1 MLEPNKELEQIFEDA
16 VILASDNNHEYITLE
31 HFLYSML
38 GNTAFAETLGTFGAN
53 VDDLKRDLESY
64 ITVDLQNIVTN
75 GNVKPRKTSTVDRML
90 NRAFTQVLFSGRRT
104 VEPMDCFISM
114 FSEKSSHANFFV
126 KKANIE
132 KDRFVE
138 FISKTS
144 IKDEDEVAPTRGSVH
159 SDKMLAQ
166 FCTDLSA
173 RAKAKKIDP
182 VIGRDREIEEIELV
196 LARRTK
202 ANAILIGDPGV
213 GKSQPLYAKVKTPSG
228 WTTIGKLSI
237 GDYITAIDGSSTTIT
252 GVYPQG
258 KKETY
263 EIEFSDGRVAR
274 SSKDHLWTIYGKFGN
289 SRKTA
294 SGYSVKNLD
303 FKTVELSHIIE
314 KSKINK
320 SYLKSIRIPLVT
332 DANIQHDI
340 SVPIDP
346 YLLGAL
352 IGDGCYAPNKMG
364 FTSADP
370 FIVDKVRSLLPE
382 NSYITRS
389 GSKIDFKINGRN
401 SSTFKPGG
409 SRYREKTPNPLIEKL
424 TDLGI
429 YGQRSHEKHIPEI
442 YHQISSS
449 QKIKL
454 LQGLMD
460 TDGYVSTNSSLSYS
474 TTSLQLAKDVV
485 EIVRSIGGIALIH
498 AKTNKTY
505 MYNGVAVPC
514 RDSYDVGIRYR
525 NPAALVSLPRKLERI
540 NPNYQYANL
549 KLGIK
554 NIKYIGDEES
564 QCIMIEHP
572 SHLYITDNYV
582 VTHNTAIAEGIARK
596 IHEGNVPNFIKDHT
610 VYSLDISAMLAGSK
624 YRGDFEERLKSVI
637 NAVEKKGKCIVFI
650 DEAHM
655 MNGAGASNGGSNDMA
670 NMLKSALGKGD
681 IKVIASTTWEE
692 YRKYFE
698 KDRALMRRFQRVT
711 IDEPDEATAIKI
723 LKGLKKYYEKHHGV
737 KITSQAIADAVKYSV
752 KYMADKKLPDKAIDL
767 IDCACARFKVR
778 DEVGG
783 AVDHDE
789 ILFEVSKIANLT
801 VDQISNK
808 ESVNLT
814 GLEKNMK
821 SKVFGQEKAIEVL
834 LDKIFI
840 AQAGLKSPNKPVGS
854 FLFVG
859 PTGVGKTEAAKQL
872 ASNLNTKLIRFD
884 MSEFQE
890 KHSVAK
896 FIGSPPGYVGFD
908 DNAGQL
914 ITNLQENPNCIL
926 LLDEVEKAHPDVL
939 NIMLQL
945 MDNGFI
951 TGSNGKRADGRNAI
965 IIMTS
970 NLGAAD
976 AEKNGVGFGSLER
989 DGDPKDAVNKFFA
1002 PEFRNRLDGVIRF
1015 GKLDH
1020 VTMAKIVKKFVDELN
1035 ALVKDKNIH
1044 IKPNAAAVEYLISR
1058 GFDPKMGA
1066 RPLQRVI
1073 DDMIK
1078 KPLSKE
1084 ILFGRLVNGG
1094 MVEVSVEANELKLNI
1109 VDILPVDKV
1118 KSDAT
1123 SVEI

>member
-1 MLEPNKELEQIFEDA
+1 MLEPNKDLEQIFEDA
-16 VILASDNNHEYITLE
+16 VILASNNNHEYITLE

-38 GNTAFAETLGTFGAN
+38 GNSEFAETLVTFGAN
-53 VDDLKRDLESY
+53 VDDLRKDLEGY
-64 ITVDLQNIVTN
+64 IAVDLQNIVVDN
-75 GNVKPRKTSTVDRML
+75 SIKPRKTSTVDRML
-90 NRAFTQVLFSGRRT
+90 NRAFTQVLFSGRRII
-104 VEPMDCFISM
+104 EPMDCFISM
-114 FSEKSSHANFFV
+114 FAEKSSHANFFV

-132 KDRFVE
+132 KDRFVN
-138 FISKTS
+138 FLSKTTV
-144 IKDEDEVAPTRGSVH
+144 KDEDEAPPTRGAAQ
-159 SDKMLAQ
+159 SDRMLAQ

-213 GKSQPLYAKVKTPSG
+213 GK
-228 WTTIGKLSI
+228 
-237 GDYITAIDGSSTTIT
+237 
-252 GVYPQG
+252 
-258 KKETY
+258 
-263 EIEFSDGRVAR
+263 
-274 SSKDHLWTIYGKFGN
+274 
-289 SRKTA
+289 
-294 SGYSVKNLD
+294 
-303 FKTVELSHIIE
+303 
-314 KSKINK
+314 
-320 SYLKSIRIPLVT
+320 
-332 DANIQHDI
+332 
-340 SVPIDP
+340 
-346 YLLGAL
+346 
-352 IGDGCYAPNKMG
+352 
-364 FTSADP
+364 
-370 FIVDKVRSLLPE
+370 
-382 NSYITRS
+382 
-389 GSKIDFKINGRN
+389 
-401 SSTFKPGG
+401 
-409 SRYREKTPNPLIEKL
+409 
-424 TDLGI
+424 
-429 YGQRSHEKHIPEI
+429 
-442 YHQISSS
+442 
-449 QKIKL
+449 
-454 LQGLMD
+454 
-460 TDGYVSTNSSLSYS
+460 
-474 TTSLQLAKDVV
+474 
-485 EIVRSIGGIALIH
+485 
-498 AKTNKTY
+498 
-505 MYNGVAVPC
+505 
-514 RDSYDVGIRYR
+514 
-525 NPAALVSLPRKLERI
+525 
-540 NPNYQYANL
+540 
-549 KLGIK
+549 
-554 NIKYIGDEES
+554 
-564 QCIMIEHP
+564 
-572 SHLYITDNYV
+572 
-582 VTHNTAIAEGIARK
+582 TAIAEGIARK

-637 NAVEKKGKCIVFI
+637 NAVEKKGNCIVFI

-670 NMLKSALGKGD
+670 NMLKSALGKGG

-711 IDEPDEATAIKI
+711 IDEPDEATAVKI

-737 KITSQAIADAVKYSV
+737 KITSQAITDAVKYSV

-767 IDCACARFKVR
+767 MDCACARFKVR
-778 DEVGG
+778 DEEGG
-783 AVDHDE
+783 IVDHDE
-789 ILFEVSKIANLT
+789 ILFEISKIANLT
-801 VDQISNK
+801 VDQVSNK
-808 ESVNLT
+808 ESVNLN

-872 ASNLNTKLIRFD
+872 ATNLNTKLIRFD

-976 AEKNGVGFGSLER
+976 ADKNGVGFGSLER
-989 DGDPKDAVNKFFA
+989 DSDPKDAVNKFFA

-1020 VTMAKIVKKFVDELN
+1020 ATMSKIVKKFVDELN
-1035 ALVKDKNIH
+1035 ALVKEKNIH
-1044 IKPNAAAVEYLISR
+1044 VKPNAEAVEYLISR

-1073 DDMIK
+1073 DDMVK

-1094 MVEVSVEANELKLNI
+1094 VVDISVENDKLKLNI
-1109 VDILPVDKV
+1109 VDILPVTKV
-1118 KSDAT
+1118 KTDAT
-1123 SVEI
+1123 PVEI